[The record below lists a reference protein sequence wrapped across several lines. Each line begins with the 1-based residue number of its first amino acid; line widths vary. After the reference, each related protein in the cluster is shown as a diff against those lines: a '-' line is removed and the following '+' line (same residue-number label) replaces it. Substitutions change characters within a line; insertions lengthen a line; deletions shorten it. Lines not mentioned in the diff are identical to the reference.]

1 MSDESIVTLVAEN
14 LHKIDSLNYDSCN
27 TKEER
32 LEKQI
37 NYLIICVKKQLELYD
52 ELDER
57 IEKVVR
63 KVLSQRLNE
72 REED

>member
-63 KVLSQRLNE
+63 RVLSE
-72 REED
+72 REE